1 MDMGLC
7 GLQELVMDRE
17 AWHAAVH
24 GVAKSR
30 TKLSDRTELNWLI
43 QKYFCGVSLV
53 DKVLNKTMQA
63 QNTWNQKLLEESFS
77 YNFNKLFE
85 MEMYIAWVYE
95 KGKLTLF
102 RIRHLKE
109 NLS

>member
-1 MDMGLC
+1 
-7 GLQELVMDRE
+7 
-17 AWHAAVH
+17 
-24 GVAKSR
+24 
-30 TKLSDRTELNWLI
+30 
-43 QKYFCGVSLV
+43 
-53 DKVLNKTMQA
+53 MQA

-85 MEMYIAWVYE
+85 IEMYIAWVYE